1 MPRLNGGQVIARI
14 LKAYGVPYVAGI
26 PGHGIWGLMDA
37 FNEDESKIPFIQT
50 YHEQSAVHLADG
62 YYRVSG
68 KPMVAVTSIGAGA
81 SNTVL
86 GLATAY
92 SDSTSVL
99 VITGGPPR
107 HMRGRGVLQEL
118 ERQKD
123 NGFPQVAEAV
133 SKRSWVA
140 NSIEDLPFIMHR
152 AFSTM
157 LTGRRGPAHIE
168 VPWDLHAE
176 TAEVNFH
183 DLDRRLPVGLQY
195 PDPEAIARAVALLAT
210 AKRPVIVVGGGAIS
224 AYATDEVRALA
235 EGLDIP
241 VVTTWNGKSAFPE
254 DHDLFVGS
262 VGQTGTIHGNY
273 LAANAD
279 VVVSIGC
286 RFTDWSSSSYAEGQ
300 SFSFPPAKLIHIDID
315 PHEIGKIYPAE
326 VGILA
331 DAKPAVAA
339 IVDSLATK
347 PDRTEYLAE
356 VAERKAEWE
365 NELATRR
372 DTDRFPFTL
381 QRPLARTAPGDGPRR
396 HRRVG
401 SGNTQG
407 TVKQTFPVYE
417 PRTHLTTG
425 GFSSMGW
432 PVPAAIG
439 AKLAAPDRQV
449 ATITGDGDF
458 LMTAQEIGVAI
469 QHDIPVVFIVQDN
482 SGYISIRGGQ
492 RNATDR
498 IIGTEFN
505 RPDGTPYSPS
515 FKDLG
520 EAFGLE
526 IVPGRLR
533 RRSGADVQ
541 AGLRRAGA
549 GARGDTDRPRPGE
562 PVRIPAG
569 WTSRRCRTSPMSAP
583 TNTARCGPAS
593 STSKSAAPGRRA
605 GPPPKGCAR
614 DRAYTQSVDR
624 SSVGRG
630 GRHADPGSP
639 RCVVRVRDRIAVGL

>member
-14 LKAYGVPYVAGI
+14 LKEYGIPYVAGI

-68 KPMVAVTSIGAGA
+68 KPMAAVTSIGAGA

-123 NGFPQVAEAV
+123 NGFPQIAEAV

-152 AFSTM
+152 AFSAM
-157 LTGRRGPAHIE
+157 LTGRRGPAHVE

-183 DLDRRLPVGLQY
+183 DLARRLPIGLQY
-195 PDPEAIARAVALLAT
+195 PDPEAITRAVALLGT

-224 AYATDEVRALA
+224 ANATDEVLALA
-235 EGLDIP
+235 EGLSIP

-286 RFTDWSSSSYAEGQ
+286 RFTDWSASSYARGQ

-339 IVDSLATK
+339 IVASLPTK
-347 PDRTEYLAE
+347 PDRSDYLAE

-365 NELATRR
+365 NELSTRR

-381 QRPLARTAPGDGPRR
+381 QRPLAALRQVMDRSGIVLA
-396 HRRVG
+396 G

-407 TVKQTFPVYE
+407 AVKQTFPVYE

-425 GFSSMGW
+425 GFSAMGW
-432 PVPAAIG
+432 PVPAALG
-439 AKLAAPDRQV
+439 AKLAAPQRQV
-449 ATITGDGDF
+449 ACVTGDGDF
-458 LMTAQEIGVAI
+458 LMTAQEIGVAV

-505 RPDGTPYSPS
+505 RPDGSPYSPS

-520 EAFGLE
+520 RSFGLE
-526 IVPGRLR
+526 SFRVE
-533 RRSGADVQ
+533 SAADLEPTFKRAFDAQ
-541 AGLRRAGA
+541 APVLVEIP
-549 GARGDTDRPRPGE
+549 TDRDLASPFTPGWLDFPPLPHITDE
-562 PVRIPAG
+562 RADEY
-569 WTSRRCRTSPMSAP
+569 RQLR
-583 TNTARCGPAS
+583 AS
-593 STSKSAAPGRRA
+593 E
-605 GPPPKGCAR
+605 
-614 DRAYTQSVDR
+614 Q
-624 SSVGRG
+624 
-630 GRHADPGSP
+630 HQ
-639 RCVVRVRDRIAVGL
+639 

>member
-1 MPRLNGGQVIARI
+1 M
-14 LKAYGVPYVAGI
+14 
-26 PGHGIWGLMDA
+26 
-37 FNEDESKIPFIQT
+37 
-50 YHEQSAVHLADG
+50 
-62 YYRVSG
+62 
-68 KPMVAVTSIGAGA
+68 
-81 SNTVL
+81 L

-140 NSIEDLPFIMHR
+140 NSIEDLPFILHR

-183 DLDRRLPVGLQY
+183 DLARRLPVGLQY
-195 PDPEAIARAVALLAT
+195 PDPEAIERAVDLLAT
-210 AKRPVIVVGGGAIS
+210 ARRPMIIIGGGAIS
-224 AYATDEVRALA
+224 ANATDEVRALA
-235 EGLDIP
+235 EGFNIP
-241 VVTTWNGKSAFPE
+241 VVTTWNGKSGFPE

-286 RFTDWSSSSYAEGQ
+286 RFTDWSASSYAQGQ
-300 SFSFPPAKLIHIDID
+300 SYSFPPAKLIHIDSTRTRSARSTR
-315 PHEIGKIYPAE
+315 PRWVFSPMPSPQWQR
-326 VGILA
+326 LST
-331 DAKPAVAA
+331 
-339 IVDSLATK
+339 SLPSK

-356 VAERKAEWE
+356 VAERKADWE
-365 NELATRR
+365 TELSSRR

-381 QRPLARTAPGDGPRR
+381 QRPLAALRR
-396 HRRVG
+396 VMDRNGIVIVG

-407 TVKQTFPVYE
+407 AVKQTFPVFE

-432 PVPAAIG
+432 PVPAALG
-439 AKLAAPDRQV
+439 AKLAAPERQV
-449 ATITGDGDF
+449 ASITGDGDF
-458 LMTAQEIGVAI
+458 LMTVQEIGVAV

-520 EAFGLE
+520 KSFGLE
-526 IVPGRLR
+526 SFRVE
-533 RRSGADVQ
+533 SAADLEPTFKRAFDAQ
-541 AGLRRAGA
+541 APVLVEIP
-549 GARGDTDRPRPGE
+549 TDRDLASPF
-562 PVRIPAG
+562 VSG
-569 WTSRRCRTSPMSAP
+569 WLDFPPLPHITDERADEYRDLR
-583 TNTARCGPAS
+583 ARE
-593 STSKSAAPGRRA
+593 
-605 GPPPKGCAR
+605 
-614 DRAYTQSVDR
+614 Q
-624 SSVGRG
+624 
-630 GRHADPGSP
+630 HQ
-639 RCVVRVRDRIAVGL
+639 